1 MNRIRVLQW
10 NVQKSKTGA
19 MIPLLHWDTPD
30 YDIIAVQEPW
40 LHPQLQTSYCPRSC
54 QYDLA
59 FPTEGRART
68 CILINKR
75 LLPNRWMTGTSPDY
89 CWIRIETETEPM
101 TIHNIYSETPPSYQ
115 TRNWNTPIPRLRD
128 ALQQPG
134 QHLIVGDFNLHHP
147 IWGGPD
153 VSRWHTGAELV
164 LELME
169 EFQLELIT
177 PLGLITRE
185 KREQRST
192 LDLAISTLG
201 IAQRATH
208 QVL

>member
-1 MNRIRVLQW
+1 MNQIRVLQW

-19 MIPLLHWDTPD
+19 MIPLLHGDTPD

-40 LHPQLQTSYCPRSC
+40 LNPQLQTSYCPRSC

-89 CWIRIETETEPM
+89 CWIRIEIETEPM

-115 TRNWNTPIPRLRD
+115 TRNWNTPIPQLRD

-134 QHLIVGDFNLHHP
+134 QHLIVGDFNLHH
-147 IWGGPD
+147 GQ
-153 VSRWHTGAELV
+153 VE
-164 LELME
+164 
-169 EFQLELIT
+169 
-177 PLGLITRE
+177 
-185 KREQRST
+185 
-192 LDLAISTLG
+192 
-201 IAQRATH
+201 IAQEQEPRLNCKELRKELKYRCGPPFINNVEGDKQLVVARATP
-208 QVL
+208 